1 MTAFMSSAFQ
11 LAEHGYLPDALLRSG
26 IRQLCRGRLK
36 EIEFSNKSVRKE
48 RIESFVDNMNRADIA
63 LNTHEA
69 NLQHYELPAQF
80 FELVLGIHRKYS
92 CGYWDEDDLGLDQ
105 SEQRALE
112 RTCEHADIRNGDRI
126 LELGCGWGSLTLW
139 MAQQFP
145 DSHITAISNSASQR
159 AHIVA
164 CAAERG
170 LENLDVLTRDIN
182 HFNPES
188 KFDRVV
194 SVEMFEH
201 LRNYGEIFRR
211 IANWLN
217 EGGRFFM
224 HIFCHRDQPYEFID
238 RGSGDWMTRYFF
250 TGGMMPSVDLPLY
263 FQQHLALDREW
274 HWNGTHYQRTANTWL
289 ENLDQKK
296 SEIMPILA
304 SVYGHDN
311 SHLWFH
317 RWRLFFMAGAE
328 LFGMQNGTCW
338 GVHQYRFHRAR

>member
-1 MTAFMSSAFQ
+1 MSSALQ
-11 LAEHGYLPDALLRSG
+11 LAEHGYLPDVLLRSG

-36 EIEFSNKSVRKE
+36 EIGYPNESARKE
-48 RIESFVDNMNRADIA
+48 QIASFADNMNRADIA
-63 LNTHEA
+63 LNPRQA
-69 NLQHYELPAQF
+69 NLQHYELPAHF
-80 FELVLGIHRKYS
+80 FELILGIHRKYS
-92 CGYWDEDDLGLDQ
+92 CGYWDDDDRSLDQ

-145 DSHITAISNSASQR
+145 ASHITAISNSASQR
-159 AHIVA
+159 EHILH

-182 HFNPES
+182 HFDVES
-188 KFDRVV
+188 KFDRIV

-201 LRNYGEIFRR
+201 LRNYGEIFCR
-211 IANWLN
+211 ISNWLSK
-217 EGGRFFM
+217 EGQFFM

-238 RGSGDWMTRYFF
+238 RGPGDWMTRYFF

-274 HWNGTHYQRTANTWL
+274 HWSGTHYQRTANTWL
-289 ENLDQKK
+289 KNLDQKK
-296 SEIMPILA
+296 SEIIPIL
-304 SVYGHDN
+304 SEVYGHDN
-311 SHLWFH
+311 SHRWFY
-317 RWRLFFMAGAE
+317 RWRLFFMACAE

-338 GVHQYRFHRAR
+338 GVHQYRFHRAG